1 MAILEPT
8 NLLLLACALIYALI
22 GEREEALILLLFVAA
37 ISLLDAMQQRRSQR
51 ALAELARLSSPRVRV
66 LRGGLALEL
75 DPEQL
80 QLGDLL
86 RLEEGDRVA
95 ADAQLRQGVG
105 LWLDQSLL
113 TGESLP
119 VQVSQC
125 GQLIRAGSLVVSGRG
140 LAEVVAVGE
149 ATELGRLGRSLA
161 GVMPPPTRLQRHT
174 RRLTARLTL
183 LALALCA
190 ALALLQGSLS
200 GDWSTALLAALALAL
215 AVLPNEIPVVM
226 ALFLALGALRLA
238 RIGVLAR
245 WPAAV
250 ESLGSATLLAV
261 DKTGTLTENRMAVQ
275 QLLSW
280 PQAALWQAGEPLQEP
295 WHRLLELAVLAS
307 RHDPVDAMEQAI
319 ERLAQAEL
327 QHSEHLHPDW
337 PLLREYPLSP
347 DLLVFSQLW
356 SDADGRWQIAAK
368 GAPEAIAQL
377 CHLAPER
384 SAALLQAA
392 ADLAAQGLR
401 VLAVASGLDGAPRHP
416 AGSEVP
422 ALADRASPAAIAADS
437 SAAAASPPPV
447 PLPPVPSPVP
457 PPVPSPPVPPAQA
470 AGACWPPLRQPSAAA
485 PAAEA
490 ALSASQQR
498 AVASHAASSD
508 HPADSDRPAE
518 AVHDYLFEPI
528 GLVGL
533 ADPLRPEVAAAI
545 ARARGAGIRVVMIT
559 GDAPQTA
566 RAIAAQAGLPAG
578 PVLTGADLQA
588 LQIDAGTDRGPAAL
602 RSALAAVSVFA
613 RVLPQQK
620 LQIVRA
626 LQAAGELVAMTG
638 DGVNDAA
645 ALKAADIGVAMGRR
659 GTAVAREA
667 ADLVLLADDFS
678 SLVEAIALG
687 RRIEANLQRALG
699 YTLAIHLPIAAISL
713 VPLLLPDQPL
723 LLLPVHIALLH
734 LVIDPACTVVFEALP
749 AAAGLMRQPP
759 ASPQAPLFGPAIRRR
774 ALLQGGVMAGCGL
787 LIACWP
793 DLSVIDRRSLLF
805 TLLLLGAGVLV
816 WLHGE
821 PRSRLSQLGAAIGL
835 GLWLL
840 LQAIPGLN
848 ALLQLRPL
856 PQLLPLLLPLL
867 LPVALLLLWAGL
879 GRRGSAREAQ
889 PPLPPAPAPA
899 ARP

>member
-1 MAILEPT
+1 MAIFEPT
-8 NLLLLACALIYALI
+8 NLLLLACALIYGLI
-22 GEREEALILLLFVAA
+22 GEPQEALILLLFVAA
-37 ISLLDAMQQRRSQR
+37 ISLLDAWQQRRSQR

-66 LRGGLALEL
+66 IRGGVALEL
-75 DPEQL
+75 APEQL

-86 RLEEGDRVA
+86 RLDEGDRVA
-95 ADAQLRQGVG
+95 ADAQLREGVG

-113 TGESLP
+113 SGESLP
-119 VQVSQC
+119 VQVSHS
-125 GQLIRAGSLVVSGRG
+125 GQLIRAGSLLASGRG

-161 GVMPPPTRLQRHT
+161 SITPPPTRLQRHT
-174 RRLTARLTL
+174 RHLTARLTL

-190 ALALLQGSLS
+190 ALALLQGGLS

-215 AVLPNEIPVVM
+215 AVLPNEIPVVV

-280 PQAALWQAGEPLQEP
+280 PQAALWRAGEPLQEP
-295 WHRLLELAVLAS
+295 WHRLLELALLAS

-356 SDADGRWQIAAK
+356 CDADGRRQIAAK

-377 CHLAPER
+377 CHLSPER
-384 SAALLQAA
+384 TTALLQAA
-392 ADLAAQGLR
+392 AGLAAQGLR

-416 AGSEVP
+416 AP
-422 ALADRASPAAIAADS
+422 DRASPAAAAPDS
-437 SAAAASPPPV
+437 SAAAAPPPPV
-447 PLPPVPSPVP
+447 PPPQ
-457 PPVPSPPVPPAQA
+457 AQA
-470 AGACWPPLRQPSAAA
+470 AGPCREAPCQPPPAASAA
-485 PAAEA
+485 EVD
-490 ALSASQQR
+490 LSASPRR
-498 AVASHAASSD
+498 AVAPPAAG
-508 HPADSDRPAE
+508 SDRPAE

-533 ADPLRPEVAAAI
+533 ADPLRPEVPAAI
-545 ARARGAGIRVVMIT
+545 ARARAAGVRLVMIT

-566 RAIAAQAGLPAG
+566 RAIADQAGLPPG

-588 LQIDAGTDRGPAAL
+588 LQVGAGSTDGCPAVFGTD
-602 RSALAAVSVFA
+602 LAAVSVFA

-626 LQAAGELVAMTG
+626 LQAAGEVVAMTG
-638 DGVNDAA
+638 DGVNDAP

-713 VPLLLPDQPL
+713 VPLVVPAQPL

-749 AAAGLMRQPP
+749 ARAGLMRQPP
-759 ASPQAPLFGPAIRRR
+759 RPPQAPLFGPGIRRR
-774 ALLQGGVMAGCGL
+774 ALVQGGVMAALGL

-793 DLSVIDRRSLLF
+793 DRSVIDRRSLLF

-840 LQAIPGLN
+840 LQGIPGLN

-856 PQLLPLLLPLL
+856 PQLLPLLLPVVL
-867 LPVALLLLWAGL
+867 LLLLWSGL
-879 GRRGSAREAQ
+879 DRSGSARGSQ
-889 PPLPPAPAPA
+889 PILPPGPSPA
-899 ARP
+899 ARR